1 MCACAC
7 GGGGN
12 GKATAAAVCGQG
24 RGLFRMTRAAAPS
37 LFSRCFLSSRDLLEA
52 PPSRPELLPSGVFS
66 SRSSFAAASSA
77 ASLSL
82 RYLRGHEK
90 RRESAHGHGNG
101 DKSVRRGVAPR
112 SRPLGGF

>member
-1 MCACAC
+1 
-7 GGGGN
+7 
-12 GKATAAAVCGQG
+12 
-24 RGLFRMTRAAAPS
+24 MTRAAAPS

-82 RYLRGHEK
+82 RYLRGHENNGDK
-90 RRESAHGHGNG
+90 SAHGHGNG